1 MHLLALLIEKL
12 PEEKNSIMLVVKRL
26 PELSVNKEGKRLG
39 DMAKTVDK
47 YFVKVLSPET
57 VLPNLESIGLRPAS
71 IVSFREMMMEAL
83 HTLSSTEGHSSL
95 KEMSIMQS
103 IEKWLFE
110 NDKLSVGTDKS
121 EKHSGAS
128 NESTDMVHAK
138 ISDSTPIQYS
148 NSVIRTFTEKNKTYT
163 WCDGISIAVNAI
175 KQLEKELTRLQ
186 INNENLLSEN
196 TRLRTEN
203 DNVKRAFN
211 NERECCEQQRTEIS
225 RLSEN
230 VSLLRKQ
237 IADLEMKLKD
247 KESEIKERTKLA
259 DILSR
264 DRAKQS
270 EEVLNR
276 LAAKLRVEYRDF
288 LDAESMPMSVDL
300 GENMRLQLKSIFDI
314 LKKNGLNLE

>member
-1 MHLLALLIEKL
+1 MHL
-12 PEEKNSIMLVVKRL
+12 
-26 PELSVNKEGKRLG
+26 
-39 DMAKTVDK
+39 T
-47 YFVKVLSPET
+47 T
-57 VLPNLESIGLRPAS
+57 
-71 IVSFREMMMEAL
+71 
-83 HTLSSTEGHSSL
+83 
-95 KEMSIMQS
+95 
-103 IEKWLFE
+103 
-110 NDKLSVGTDKS
+110 
-121 EKHSGAS
+121 
-128 NESTDMVHAK
+128 
-138 ISDSTPIQYS
+138 
-148 NSVIRTFTEKNKTYT
+148 
-163 WCDGISIAVNAI
+163 NA
-175 KQLEKELTRLQ
+175 
-186 INNENLLSEN
+186 
-196 TRLRTEN
+196 
-203 DNVKRAFN
+203 NV
-211 NERECCEQQRTEIS
+211 EQQRTEIS

-314 LKKNGLNLE
+314 LKRMDLTSNKRCLHGCFTEALFWYRFWYH